1 MCDGGDWA
9 IPVQYPSPAFAA
21 SCTSSHQEDGE
32 AKEWRL
38 VLHLPRGVGSVWTGP
53 VPPLRALFLL
63 VYRGGGF
70 ITGGP
75 QCVNTAHDNSLYT
88 TSFAV
93 YALGV
98 AWVDNVVDT
107 ARGQSTVV
115 NMCCGDDSIGDCS
128 SDEEEED
135 MWSVLAEFLGELL
148 GFCVVTLFVCILPIV
163 TLFDSWVN
171 FRFDLRLASAAALAV
186 TAFDIM
192 DIILETFD
200 LSVLACR

>member
-1 MCDGGDWA
+1 M
-9 IPVQYPSPAFAA
+9 
-21 SCTSSHQEDGE
+21 
-32 AKEWRL
+32 
-38 VLHLPRGVGSVWTGP
+38 
-53 VPPLRALFLL
+53 
-63 VYRGGGF
+63 
-70 ITGGP
+70 
-75 QCVNTAHDNSLYT
+75 
-88 TSFAV
+88 
-93 YALGV
+93 
-98 AWVDNVVDT
+98 VDT

-115 NMCCGDDSIGDCS
+115 NMCCGGDSIWDCS

-192 DIILETFD
+192 GIILETF
-200 LSVLACR
+200 